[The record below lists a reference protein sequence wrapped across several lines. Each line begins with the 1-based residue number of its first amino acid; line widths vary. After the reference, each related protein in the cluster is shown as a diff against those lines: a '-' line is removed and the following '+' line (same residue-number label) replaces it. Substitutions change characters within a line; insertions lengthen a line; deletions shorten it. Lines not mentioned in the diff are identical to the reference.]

1 MINKTNIQFCDLYDI
16 IGGPN
21 STEEERWEAWKKLL
35 LIEDISGFSV
45 LIAAKYSWREFSKEY
60 KEKAWQEL
68 LKRGIK
74 NNLNHLHYLT
84 INAPEPWC
92 KKSQQIKRKIR
103 KKITGKKPKIKSLS
117 KNKGIFL

>member
-92 KKSQQIKRKIR
+92 KKANKLKEKLE
-103 KKITGKKPKIKSLS
+103 KKLLA
-117 KNKGIFL
+117 KNQK